1 MERQPA
7 VYILASVR
15 NGTLYIG
22 VTSNLMG
29 RIVQHRDGLTGGF
42 TKRYGVKR
50 LVWFQMAD
58 TMDAAITREKQL
70 KVWRRAWKIELIET
84 GNPTWRDLAE
94 DLGFDPLPLP
104 SS

>member
-1 MERQPA
+1 MERQPG

-29 RIVQHRDGLTGGF
+29 RIVKHRDGLTGGF

-58 TMDAAITREKQL
+58 TMEAAITREKQL
-70 KVWRRAWKIELIET
+70 KVWRRAWKIALIEAE
-84 GNPTWRDLAE
+84 NPAWRDLAE
-94 DLGFDPLPLP
+94 DLGLDPLPP
-104 SS
+104 P

>member
-1 MERQPA
+1 MERQPG

-50 LVWFQMAD
+50 LGWFQMAD
-58 TMDAAITREKQL
+58 TMEAAITREKQL
-70 KVWRRAWKIELIET
+70 KVWRRAWKIALIEAE
-84 GNPTWRDLAE
+84 NPAWRDLAE
-94 DLGFDPLPLP
+94 DLGFDPLPP
-104 SS
+104 P